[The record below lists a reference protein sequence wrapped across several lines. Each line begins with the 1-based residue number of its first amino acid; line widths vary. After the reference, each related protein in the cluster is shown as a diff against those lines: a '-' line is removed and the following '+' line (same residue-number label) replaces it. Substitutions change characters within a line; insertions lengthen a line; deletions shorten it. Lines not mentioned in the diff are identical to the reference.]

1 VGFRPSHQKLNAP
14 CDECVPAPYLCPK
27 TPNMTPYLHQR
38 GLFPPLIHKRPSPL
52 LGIVVVIPC
61 HDEDFLLLSLMSLK
75 KCARPKCDVEVIV
88 VINHAEDVPGLVKLK
103 NQAAHEQALRWAQE
117 NDQPH
122 LRFHILL
129 KELPKKHAGVGLA
142 RKIGMDEACYRLELA
157 NRPQGVIA
165 CFDADSRCER
175 NYLQAFEQYF
185 FENPK
190 AQACGIYFEH
200 PLSGPDFDDD
210 VYEAITLY
218 ELHLR
223 YYVHAQR
230 WAGFPHAWQTI
241 GSSMAVR
248 CDAYQQQGGMNR
260 RQAGEDFY
268 FLHKF
273 IPLGGFGEI
282 TSTKVIPS
290 PRPSHRVPF
299 GTGKAVND
307 LLKSGKGYLTYHPN
321 SFGDLRVF
329 FSQDFYG
336 IKDVDGLMSGLPKS
350 IAVFLRSQNFEEKLE
365 EIQAHTSNRAT
376 FEKRFWRW
384 FDAFL
389 IMKYVHFARDEFY
402 PDMAVTEA
410 AQWLLEKQNLRAGTS
425 ARNLLET
432 FRHLDRHHMVN
443 FLR

>member
-1 VGFRPSHQKLNAP
+1 
-14 CDECVPAPYLCPK
+14 
-27 TPNMTPYLHQR
+27 MTPYLQHR

-61 HDEDFLLLSLMSLK
+61 HDEDFLLLSLMALK
-75 KCARPKCDVEVIV
+75 KCDRPKCDTEVIV
-88 VINHAEDVPGLVKLK
+88 VVNHAENAPAAVKEK
-103 NQAAHEQALRWAQE
+103 NRATYEQALRWAQE
-117 NDQPH
+117 NGQPH

-129 KELPKKHAGVGLA
+129 EELPVKHAGVGLA
-142 RKIGMDEACYRLELA
+142 RKIGMDEACYRFERA
-157 NRPQGVIA
+157 FNPRGIIA

-175 NYLQAFEQYF
+175 NYLQALEQYF

-190 AQACGIYFEH
+190 AQAAGIYFEH
-200 PLSGPDFDDD
+200 PLSGPDFDDEI
-210 VYEAITLY
+210 YEAITLY

-230 WAGFPHAWQTI
+230 WAGYPHAWQTI

-282 TSTKVIPS
+282 TGTKVIPS

-307 LLKSGKGYLTYHPN
+307 LLKSGKGYLTYNPR
-321 SFGDLRVF
+321 SFEDLRVF
-329 FSQDFYG
+329 FSQDFYEVKNG
-336 IKDVDGLMSGLPKS
+336 NEMTGQLPES
-350 IAVFLRSQNFEEKLE
+350 VAAFLRIQNFEEKLA

-376 FEKRFWRW
+376 FRKRFWRW

-389 IMKYVHFARDEFY
+389 MMKYVHFVRDEFY
-402 PDMAVTEA
+402 PDVEVTESA
-410 AQWLLEKQNLRAGTS
+410 AWLLVQQKTGFAND
-425 ARNLLET
+425 ARTLLEAY
-432 FRHLDRHHMVN
+432 RRLDRQ
-443 FLR
+443 R